1 MAINDELHRQGLA
14 QTYYPSS
21 GEPKITEE
29 WFYFLH
35 LGVLRG
41 MLLSCLSMKKSKF
54 AGNILMMSV
63 VIQAT
68 KR

>member
-1 MAINDELHRQGLA
+1 MVINDELHRQGLA

-35 LGVLRG
+35 LGVLKG
-41 MLLSCLSMKKSKF
+41 MLPFCLSTKKSKF
-54 AGNILMMSV
+54 AGNILMMSI

-68 KR
+68 KQ